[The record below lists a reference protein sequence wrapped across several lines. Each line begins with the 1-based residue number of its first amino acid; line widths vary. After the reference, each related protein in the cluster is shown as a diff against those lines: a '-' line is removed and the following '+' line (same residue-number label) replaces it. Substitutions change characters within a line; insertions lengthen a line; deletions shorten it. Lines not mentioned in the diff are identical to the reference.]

1 MKYEDIKSEIVSMQF
16 KPVYLLYG
24 DDEYLKQ
31 TVYNVL
37 KTSISKSSNKEFDEF
52 KYDENSDINDII
64 NECYTYSFT
73 GNSKFIRCKNTNFFS
88 KEENNEILSK
98 IIDGRN
104 DDIYIFFIE
113 SNVDKRLL
121 SFKQYNKQGYA
132 YDLSKG
138 KPEDVKRFIQ
148 SQLKKEDKTISFDN
162 LNLFIEYSGLNLAFV
177 SSSID
182 KIVLYMKQDKA
193 VTEGMIKLLC
203 NGITDVKTYEL
214 CGYLFKKDLANA
226 LTVYYDMVA
235 LKYGI
240 PYFLAILFNTFYE
253 IYNLKMQGIQHSP
266 DFRTQKAIENSKIF
280 TNMQLVNIL
289 KEIREFDHD
298 FKTGKIDQDSS
309 MIILLSKI
317 VNT

>member
-1 MKYEDIKSEIVSMQF
+1 MKYEDIKSEIISMQF

-37 KTSISKSSNKEFDEF
+37 KTSITKSSNKEFDEF

-88 KEENNEILSK
+88 KEENNETLSR
-98 IIDGRN
+98 IMDSRN

-177 SSSID
+177 SSNID

-193 VTEGMIKLLC
+193 VTEDMIKLLC

-214 CGYLFKKDLANA
+214 CGYLFKKDLSNA

-253 IYNLKMQGIQHSP
+253 MYNLKIQGIQHSS
-266 DFRTQKAIENSKIF
+266 DFRTQKAIGNTKNF
-280 TNMQLVNIL
+280 TNIQLVNIL